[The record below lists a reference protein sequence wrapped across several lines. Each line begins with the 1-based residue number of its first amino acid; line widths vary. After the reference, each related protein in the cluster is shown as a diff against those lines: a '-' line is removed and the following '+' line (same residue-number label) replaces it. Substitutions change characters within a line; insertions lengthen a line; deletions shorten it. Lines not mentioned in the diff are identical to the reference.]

1 MAWIKER
8 ITDDGDKRFVA
19 CYRDPEGRQ
28 RSAGTYSS
36 RRAAERAAHREEAKV
51 REGAWH
57 DHSRGE
63 VTFAEY
69 VETVWLPSK
78 QIETST
84 AAAYRSYLDKHFI
97 PTFGRR
103 PMGKILPSEIQR
115 WVTTASATK
124 DGNGLSAASVRKY
137 HTMLQSVFERAQ
149 RDRVVTFN
157 PCAHTELPKVIK
169 KKTRT
174 LTPEEYDTILA
185 SLPAQHRLMVET
197 AINTG
202 LRWGELIALK
212 PRHLDLIKRKLT
224 VEETVVEVSIKNSP
238 TGARMLTKPYPK
250 DNEPRT
256 MGLPADLVDQLAA
269 WIASR
274 RLGPADLLFAT
285 RNGTP
290 ISRNTFRTRIWLPA
304 IKAAG
309 VDFDVRVHDLRH
321 AHASWLLAGGSDLK
335 SVMDRMGH
343 AQITTTQKYLH
354 SLPDADQKNL
364 DALNR
369 ILRRDAADTDPRD
382 PAEQNPDGQ
391 PD

>member
-1 MAWIKER
+1 MAWIKTR
-8 ITDDGDKRFVA
+8 VTDDGDTRFVA

-51 REGAWH
+51 RDGAWH
-57 DHSRGE
+57 DHSRGQ

-78 QIETST
+78 HVETST
-84 AAAYRSYLDKHFI
+84 LAAYRSYLDKHFI

-103 PMGKILPSEIQR
+103 PMGKILPTEIQR
-115 WVTTASATK
+115 WVTTATQ
-124 DGNGLSAASVRKY
+124 NGLSAASVRKY
-137 HTMLQSVFERAQ
+137 HTMLHSVFERAL

-157 PCAHTELPKVIK
+157 PCAHTELPKVVK
-169 KKTRT
+169 KKART
-174 LTPEEYDTILA
+174 LTHEEYVAILT

-212 PRHLDLIKRKLT
+212 PRHLDLIKHTLT

-238 TGARMLTKPYPK
+238 TGARMITKPYPK
-250 DNEPRT
+250 DNEART
-256 MGLPADLVDQLAA
+256 MGLPADLVDQLAD
-269 WIASR
+269 WITAR
-274 RLGPADLLFAT
+274 RLNPDDLLFAT
-285 RNGTP
+285 RDGTP
-290 ISRNTFRTRIWLPA
+290 ISRNTFRTRVWRPA
-304 IKAAG
+304 VVASGI
-309 VDFDVRVHDLRH
+309 DFDVRVHDLRH

-354 SLPDADQKNL
+354 ALPDADEKNL
-364 DALNR
+364 TALEK
-369 ILRRDAADTDPRD
+369 IRDSRPRSGGN
-382 PAEQNPDGQ
+382 AE
-391 PD
+391 

>member
-1 MAWIKER
+1 MAWIKTR
-8 ITDDGDKRFVA
+8 TTDDGDTRFVA

-57 DHSRGE
+57 DHSRGQ

-78 QIETST
+78 QVETST
-84 AAAYRSYLDKHFI
+84 LAAYRSYLDKHFI

-103 PMGKILPSEIQR
+103 PMGKILPTEIQR
-115 WVTTASATK
+115 WVTTATE
-124 DGNGLSAASVRKY
+124 NGLSAASVRKY
-137 HTMLQSVFERAQ
+137 HTMLHSVFERAQ

-174 LTPEEYDTILA
+174 LTPEEYDAILTA
-185 SLPAQHRLMVET
+185 LPAQHRLMVET

-212 PRHLDLIKRKLT
+212 PRHLDLIKRTLT

-238 TGARMLTKPYPK
+238 TGERMLTKPYPK

-256 MGLPADLVDQLAA
+256 MGLPENLVGQLAD
-269 WIASR
+269 WITSR
-274 RLGPADLLFAT
+274 RLGADDLLFAT
-285 RNGTP
+285 REGTP
-290 ISRNTFRTRIWLPA
+290 ISRNTFRTRVWLPA
-304 IKAAG
+304 VKASG
-309 VDFDVRVHDLRH
+309 IDFDVRVHDLRH

-354 SLPDADQKNL
+354 ALPDADTKNL
-364 DALNR
+364 EALNR
-369 ILRRDAADTDPRD
+369 TRGHHKAAGSN
-382 PAEQNPDGQ
+382 EQP
-391 PD
+391 

>member
-1 MAWIKER
+1 MAWIKTR
-8 ITDDGDKRFVA
+8 TTDDGDTRFVA

-51 REGAWH
+51 RDGAWH
-57 DHSRGE
+57 DHSRGQ

-78 QIETST
+78 QVETST
-84 AAAYRSYLDKHFI
+84 LAAYRSYLDKHFI
-97 PTFGRR
+97 PAFGRR

-115 WVTTASATK
+115 WVTIATE
-124 DGNGLSAASVRKY
+124 NGLSAAQCAQVPHHAALGVR
-137 HTMLQSVFERAQ
+137 TRP

-169 KKTRT
+169 KKGRT
-174 LTPEEYDTILA
+174 LTPEEYVAILTA
-185 SLPAQHRLMVET
+185 LPAQHRLMVET

-212 PRHLDLIKRKLT
+212 PRHLDLLKRTLT

-256 MGLPADLVDQLAA
+256 MGLPADLVGQLADA
-269 WIASR
+269 ITTR
-274 RLGPADLLFAT
+274 HLGPDDLLFAT
-285 RNGTP
+285 REGTP
-290 ISRNTFRTRIWLPA
+290 ISRNTFRTRVWLPA
-304 IKAAG
+304 IRASG

-354 SLPDADQKNL
+354 ALPDADAKNL

-369 ILRRDAADTDPRD
+369 IRRREPQPADGATSSEEDH
-382 PAEQNPDGQ
+382 A
-391 PD
+391 

>member
-1 MAWIKER
+1 MVWIKTR
-8 ITDDGDKRFVA
+8 VTDDGDTRFVA

-36 RRAAERAAHREEAKV
+36 RRAAERAAHREEARV
-51 REGAWH
+51 RDGAWH
-57 DHSRGE
+57 DHSRGQ

-78 QIETST
+78 QVETST
-84 AAAYRSYLDKHFI
+84 LAAYRSYLDKHFI

-103 PMGKILPSEIQR
+103 PMGKILPSEVQR
-115 WVTTASATK
+115 WVTTATGNG

-137 HTMLQSVFERAQ
+137 HTMLHSVFERAL

-169 KKTRT
+169 HKART
-174 LTPEEYDTILA
+174 LTPAEYNTILT

-212 PRHLDLIKRKLT
+212 PRHLDLIKHTLN
-224 VEETVVEVSIKNSP
+224 VEETIVEVSIKNSP
-238 TGARMLTKPYPK
+238 TGQRMLTKPYPK
-250 DNEPRT
+250 DNEART
-256 MGLPADLVDQLAA
+256 MELPPDLVGQLAA
-269 WIASR
+269 WITTR
-274 RLGPADLLFAT
+274 HLGPDDLLFAT
-285 RNGTP
+285 RDGTP
-290 ISRNTFRTRIWLPA
+290 ISRNTFRTRIWRPA
-304 IKAAG
+304 VASSGI
-309 VDFDVRVHDLRH
+309 DFDVRVHDLRH

-354 SLPDADQKNL
+354 SLPDADAKNL

-369 ILRRDAADTDPRD
+369 IRGRGPQHTDDAASSEEDQADR
-382 PAEQNPDGQ
+382 
-391 PD
+391 

>member
-1 MAWIKER
+1 MAWVKER
-8 ITDDGDKRFVA
+8 LTDDGDKRFVA

-36 RRAAERAAHREEAKV
+36 RRAAERASNREEAKV

-57 DHSRGE
+57 DHSRGV

-78 QIETST
+78 QVETST
-84 AAAYRSYLDKHFI
+84 LAAYRSYLDKHFI

-115 WVTTASATK
+115 WVTTATE
-124 DGNGLSAASVRKY
+124 NGLSAASVRKY
-137 HTMLQSVFERAQ
+137 HTMLHSVFERAQ

-169 KKTRT
+169 KKART
-174 LTPEEYDTILA
+174 LTPEEYVAILTA
-185 SLPAQHRLMVET
+185 LPAQHRLMVET

-212 PRHLDLIKRKLT
+212 PRHLDLIKRTLS
-224 VEETVVEVSIKNSP
+224 VEETIVEVSIKNSP

-250 DNEPRT
+250 DNESRT
-256 MGLPADLVDQLAA
+256 MGLPPELVAQFAA
-269 WIASR
+269 HITER
-274 RLGPADLLFAT
+274 RLGPDDLLFAT
-285 RNGTP
+285 REGTP
-290 ISRNTFRTRIWLPA
+290 ISRNTFRTRVWLPA
-304 IKAAG
+304 VQTSG
-309 VDFDVRVHDLRH
+309 VDFTARVHDLRH

-335 SVMDRMGH
+335 AVMDRMGH

-354 SLPDADQKNL
+354 PMPDTDHKNL
-364 DALNR
+364 TALNR
-369 ILRRDAADTDPRD
+369 IRGTNSPDASRADPGAADQT
-382 PAEQNPDGQ
+382 GQ
-391 PD
+391 AD